1 MNSAA
6 QSEMVPAGNA
16 YADNAGR
23 DISRENSVPWYERM
37 ETFVVS
43 ISVLSILAFM
53 AWTLT
58 SPDSMGKT
66 MKAFFNFATHQF
78 GWLYLATGIFFI
90 LFALWMAFGPYGH
103 VKLGKDD
110 EKPRFSFF
118 SWFSMIFACGYGIG
132 VVYWVAAEPLTFFSS
147 PPWGIEGKSTEAAE
161 IALTYAFFHW
171 GWTPW
176 AMYLAISAPI
186 GYLMFRREEA
196 PRFSTML
203 RPFIGRHAEGR
214 PGQVLDAFLVMGTI
228 FGIATSAGF
237 GIMQLASG
245 LHTIFGVSVNT
256 MLYLIIAA
264 VWFVIYTTSS
274 ITGIDKGIKIL
285 SNINIPLAI
294 TLMGMVLVIGPTVFI
309 FDLGFNSFGMYV
321 TQFFKMSFHT
331 DPVAASGFPQGWTIF
346 YWAWWIACAPATGMF
361 IASISRGRTIK
372 EVVLMHMAV
381 APVAT
386 WMWFATFGSTALHQQ
401 IKQGIDL
408 VGQMKSGSGDI
419 IFTVLNNMP
428 MGTLMGIMF
437 LVLVVLFLATTVDSF
452 SYVCAQISTRKEYN
466 PEVPPKPIR
475 GLWAISIGLISVTLV
490 LFGEGISGLQLSSI
504 AASLLI
510 IFVMIAICFA
520 MVKMLKDYEVAK

>member
-1 MNSAA
+1 MSSMSQHESTTTPPTPTPAEPPAA
-6 QSEMVPAGNA
+6 
-16 YADNAGR
+16 
-23 DISRENSVPWYERM
+23 WFLRM
-37 ETFVVS
+37 DRFVVGMS
-43 ISVLSILAFM
+43 MAAIVGFM
-53 AWTLT
+53 AWTLMAPEAM
-58 SPDSMGKT
+58 SKA

-78 GWLYLATGIFFI
+78 GWLYLITGIFFCA
-90 LFALWMAFGPYGH
+90 FALWLAFGPFGH
-103 VKLGKDD
+103 VKLGKDN

-132 VVYWVAAEPLTFFSS
+132 VVYWVAAEPLSFYSS
-147 PPWGIEGKSTEAAE
+147 PPFGIAPLSQQAGE
-161 IALTYAFFHW
+161 IALAYTYFHW

-203 RPFIGRHAEGR
+203 RPLIGTLADGR
-214 PGQVLDAFLVMGTI
+214 FGKTLDAFLVLGTI

-245 LHTIFGVSVNT
+245 LNHFFGLTVNAG
-256 MLYLIIAA
+256 LYLLIAGIWL
-264 VWFVIYTTSS
+264 VLYTASS
-274 ITGIDKGIKIL
+274 ISGIDKGIKIL

-294 TLMGMVLVIGPTVFI
+294 ALMAMVLVLGPTLFI
-309 FDLGFNSFGMYV
+309 CDLGFNSLGLYINN
-321 TQFFKMSFHT
+321 FFKFSFHT
-331 DPVAASGFPQGWTIF
+331 DPIAAGGFPQGWTIF

-372 EVVLMHMAV
+372 EVVLVHMAV
-381 APVAT
+381 APFAT

-401 IKQGIDL
+401 IRQGVDL

-419 IFTVLNNMP
+419 IFAVLNNLP
-428 MGTLMGIMF
+428 FGNLMGVMFLF
-437 LVLVVLFLATTVDSF
+437 LVLFFLATTVDSF
-452 SYVCAQISTRKEYN
+452 AYVCAQISTRKSQG

-475 GLWAISIGLISVTLV
+475 ALWAISIGVISVTLV

-520 MVKMLKDYEVAK
+520 MVKLLKKHEVPR